1 MSIRMEI
8 LSLKNCKDGVYNLQN
23 TNELTPKEIVNRL
36 DQYIIGQEDAKKAVS
51 IALRNRYRRKLIDE
65 DMQKE
70 ITPKN
75 ILMIG
80 PTGVGKTEIARR
92 LADILHA
99 PFIKVEA
106 TKFTEV
112 GYVGRD
118 VESMVRDLVE
128 AAIQIVRRQKRSD
141 VQARAEN
148 KAIKRIAKVL
158 APGIRKEARKQNNNP
173 FAQLYQTMGIDPEQM
188 NLGGLEPEPEEEV
201 TEEISSK
208 RNELEDQ
215 IKRGL
220 LDNREIEI
228 EVDEKQQK
236 VAGPMN
242 EQFEQMG
249 IDLSDTLGALRP
261 QRKIKRTLTVKEA
274 VDLLTEEEANKLIE
288 EADIESEAIKLA
300 ENDGIIFLDEIDKI
314 ASKDSG
320 GQAQISREGVQR
332 DILPI
337 VEGSVVRTKHG
348 NVKTDYILFIGS
360 GAFHTSTPSDLIPEL
375 QGRFPIRVEL
385 DDLTATEFI
394 KILTEPKNSL
404 IKQYQALL
412 DTENVEVKFTMD
424 AIEELASIA
433 QKVNE
438 ETDNIGARRLHTILE
453 KLLEELLFEASD
465 MQMGVVNITKQY
477 VQDKIGHI
485 AKDQDLSQY
494 IL

>member
-1 MSIRMEI
+1 M
-8 LSLKNCKDGVYNLQN
+8 QN

-36 DQYIIGQEDAKKAVS
+36 DQYIIGQGEAKKAVS
-51 IALRNRYRRKLIDE
+51 IALRNRYRRQLIE
-65 DMQKE
+65 PEMQKE

-99 PFIKVEA
+99 PFLKVEA

-118 VESMVRDLVE
+118 VESMVRDLLE
-128 AAIQIVRRQKRSD
+128 AAIQLVRREKRSE

-148 KAIKRIAKVL
+148 EAIKRIAKAL
-158 APGIRKEARKQNNNP
+158 APGIRKEKSQQATNP
-173 FAQLYQTMGIDPEQM
+173 FAQFYQSMGMNPDQM
-188 NLGGLEPEPEEEV
+188 NFGGEEPEEEEEV

-208 RNELEDQ
+208 RSELVDQ
-215 IKRGL
+215 IKRGV
-220 LDNREIEI
+220 LDSREVEI
-228 EVDEKQQK
+228 QVEEKQQK
-236 VAGPMN
+236 TAGPMN

-261 QRKIKRTLTVKEA
+261 PRKIKRTMSVKEA
-274 VDLLTEEEANKLIE
+274 VEVLTEEEADKLIE
-288 EADIESEAIKLA
+288 SADIETEAIKLA
-300 ENDGIIFLDEIDKI
+300 ENNGIIFLDEIDKI
-314 ASKDSG
+314 ASKDEG

-337 VEGSVVRTKHG
+337 VEGSVVRTKYG

-385 DDLTATEFI
+385 DDLTAEDFV

-412 DTENVEVKFTMD
+412 NTENVEVKFTMD
-424 AIEELASIA
+424 AVEELAEIA
-433 QKVNE
+433 QKVND

-453 KLLEELLFEASD
+453 KLLEELLYEASD
-465 MQMGVVNITKQY
+465 MQMGDVNITKQY

-485 AKDQDLSQY
+485 AEDQDLSQY

>member
-1 MSIRMEI
+1 M
-8 LSLKNCKDGVYNLQN
+8 
-23 TNELTPKEIVNRL
+23 TPRQIVKEL
-36 DQYIIGQEDAKKAVS
+36 DQYIIGQQEAKKSVA
-51 IALRNRYRRKLIDE
+51 IALRNRFRRQLVDE
-65 DMQKE
+65 ELRNE

-128 AAIQIVRRQKRSD
+128 ASIQLIRREK
-141 VQARAEN
+141 RAEVN
-148 KAIKRIAKVL
+148 RKAEKLAIKRIAKALV
-158 APGIRKEARKQNNNP
+158 PGIRKEKSNKAANP
-173 FAQLYQTMGIDPEQM
+173 FAQAFQTMGIDPGQL
-188 NLGGLEPEPEEEV
+188 NLPKEEMEEEV

-208 RNELEDQ
+208 RSKLEEQ
-215 IKRGL
+215 ISKGL
-220 LDNREIEI
+220 LDSREVEI
-228 EVDEKQQK
+228 QMEEKK
-236 VAGPMN
+236 IKPAGPMS
-242 EQFEQMG
+242 EQMEQMG
-249 IDLSDTLGALRP
+249 LDMSDAFSAMRP
-261 QRKIKRTLTVKEA
+261 PKMIKRTMSVKEA
-274 VDLLTEEEANKLIE
+274 IEVLTDE
-288 EADIESEAIKLA
+288 EADRLIDAEDIHSEALKLA

-314 ASKDSG
+314 TSGGDSG
-320 GQAQISREGVQR
+320 QQQVSREGVQR

-337 VEGSVVRTKHG
+337 VEGSVVRTKYG
-348 NVKTDYILFIGS
+348 NIKTDHILFIGS

-385 DDLTATEFI
+385 DDLTAEDFVL
-394 KILTEPKNSL
+394 ILTTTKNSL

-412 DTENVEVKFTMD
+412 DTENVEISFTLD
-424 AIEELASIA
+424 AIEEIAQIA
-433 QKVNE
+433 QKVND

-453 KLLEELLFEASD
+453 KILEELLFEASD
-465 MQMGVVNITKQY
+465 MNIAEVQITKQY
-477 VQDKIGHI
+477 VQDRVGDI
-485 AKDQDLSQY
+485 ADDRDLSQY

>member
-1 MSIRMEI
+1 
-8 LSLKNCKDGVYNLQN
+8 LQN

-36 DQYIIGQEDAKKAVS
+36 DQYIIGQGEAKKAVS
-51 IALRNRYRRKLIDE
+51 IALRNRYRRQLIE
-65 DMQKE
+65 PEMQKE

-99 PFIKVEA
+99 PFLKVEA

-128 AAIQIVRRQKRSD
+128 AAIQLVRREKRSE

-148 KAIKRIAKVL
+148 EAIKRIAKAL
-158 APGIRKEARKQNNNP
+158 APGIRKEKSQQTTNP
-173 FAQLYQTMGIDPEQM
+173 FAQFYQSMGMNPDQM
-188 NLGGLEPEPEEEV
+188 NFGGEEPEEEEV

-208 RNELEDQ
+208 RSELVDQ
-215 IKRGL
+215 IKRGV
-220 LDNREIEI
+220 LDSREVEI
-228 EVDEKQQK
+228 QVEEKQQK
-236 VAGPMN
+236 TAGPMN

-261 QRKIKRTLTVKEA
+261 PRKIKRTMSVKEA
-274 VDLLTEEEANKLIE
+274 VEVLTEEEADKLIE
-288 EADIESEAIKLA
+288 SADIETEAIKLA
-300 ENDGIIFLDEIDKI
+300 ENNGIIFLDEIDKI
-314 ASKDSG
+314 ASKDEG

-337 VEGSVVRTKHG
+337 VEGSVVRTKYG

-385 DDLTATEFI
+385 DDLTAEDFV

-412 DTENVEVKFTMD
+412 NTENVEVKFTMD
-424 AIEELASIA
+424 AIEELAEIA
-433 QKVNE
+433 QKVND

-453 KLLEELLFEASD
+453 KLLEELLYEASD
-465 MQMGVVNITKQY
+465 MQMGDVNITKQY

-485 AKDQDLSQY
+485 AEDQDLSQY